1 MSTLGDS
8 KNEKKARRWW
18 RLSVF
23 FFGLLIMLGIG
34 LLINRV
40 TSPVLG
46 HKNVQL
52 FFANFGYRSLCSV
65 NRAVDR
71 ELWHQDP
78 LRAVVRALMDGPMN
92 NDSLPVIP
100 ATAKLNGCWLAG
112 DIAWLDLSSEFFLGL
127 ADDADAELLAVYGLV
142 NTITA
147 NIPEV
152 KRVQI
157 LIDGSPRATLRGV
170 TRISQALFPR
180 KELEN

>member
-1 MSTLGDS
+1 MVSDS
-8 KNEKKARRWW
+8 KKEKKARRWW
-18 RLSVF
+18 RLPVF
-23 FFGLLIMLGIG
+23 LFGLLIMLGIG
-34 LLINRV
+34 LLISRL

-46 HKNVQL
+46 HKSVRL
-52 FFANFGYRSLCSV
+52 FFADFGYHSLHP
-65 NRAVDR
+65 VDREISR

-100 ATAKLNGCWLAG
+100 AAAKLNGCWLEG
-112 DIAWLDLSSEFFLGL
+112 DIAWLDLSSELFLGL
-127 ADDADAELLAVYGLV
+127 AEDADAELLAVYGLV

-152 KRVQI
+152 KKVQI